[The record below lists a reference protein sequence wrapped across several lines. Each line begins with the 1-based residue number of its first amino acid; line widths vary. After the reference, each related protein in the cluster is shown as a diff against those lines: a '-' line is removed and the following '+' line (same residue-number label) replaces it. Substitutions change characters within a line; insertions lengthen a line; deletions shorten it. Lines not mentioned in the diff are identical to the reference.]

1 MILNKKLFLIIW
13 LASSL
18 SALAVLPFAFELQKS
33 LLQDVPF
40 SLPMLTLVS
49 GLQSAVLFAIVTAL
63 GLFFARRVG
72 FKMPILENLLSRSGE
87 KIEWKHFIALPV
99 LLGVITAIVIVL
111 GDWLFTNMGVAINVG
126 DAGSSIPIWKK
137 FLASFYGGIGE
148 EVLMRLFLVSML
160 VWLFAKITKNLSP
173 LTRNGLVWTAIV
185 MAAILFGIGHLPATS
200 AVTEL
205 TPLVI
210 ARGIVLNAIAGLVF
224 GWLYWKR
231 GLESAIVAHFTG
243 DIMLLIVL
251 PIILS

>member
-1 MILNKKLFLIIW
+1 MTLNKKLFLAIW

-33 LLQDVPF
+33 LLQNVPF
-40 SLPMLTLVS
+40 SLPMLILLS

-72 FKMPILENLLSRSGE
+72 FKMPILENLLSHSDTR
-87 KIEWKHFIALPV
+87 IEWKHFIVLPV
-99 LLGVITAIVIVL
+99 ILGIITTIVIAF
-111 GDWLFTNMGVAINVG
+111 GDWFFTSMGVVINVA
-126 DAGSSIPIWKK
+126 DTASSIPIWKK

-148 EVLMRLFLVSML
+148 EVLMRLFFVSMF
-160 VWLFAKITKNLSP
+160 VWLFAKITKNSSS

-185 MAAILFGIGHLPATS
+185 IAAVLFGIGHLPATS
-200 AVTEL
+200 AITEL

-210 ARGIVLNAIAGLVF
+210 ARGVVLNGIAGLVF

-231 GLESAIVAHFTG
+231 GMESAVIAHFTG
-243 DIMLLIVL
+243 DIMILIVL